1 MGSVSPVP
9 GFGDVDS
16 LAVEGMCQQ
25 DKSLSQASMRSPG
38 RFSTCS
44 VGSPEF
50 SAQET
55 AGTFSEEAPT
65 APPTVAQSRG
75 SEEGPRE
82 AASPVKKF
90 SKYQKSLPPG
100 SRASS
105 SSSR

>member
-38 RFSTCS
+38 HFSICS

-55 AGTFSEEAPT
+55 AGTFSEAPT

-82 AASPVKKF
+82 AGSPVKKF
-90 SKYQKSLPPG
+90 SKYPKSLPPG